1 VTGLV
6 LSLLLLSGWGG
17 IRPQPASTWL
27 TYGDS
32 KTNGYTWQPTLRHA
46 INLRQYPNNQM
57 DWRIGTPTSAMGMLA
72 RNGTT
77 VALMKAAVDAD
88 LAAMT
93 GVAPTRIL
101 FNLGANDVDGGGL
114 PAEATWNANLGYI
127 LDAFRAKWPSDTVYV
142 AYPWRR
148 GYDADCDTV
157 ALRIDTVRSTRAWVL
172 AGPDERVTIKGAD
185 DGAANTLDGVHYS
198 TAGAAAWANA
208 WVVLFGY

>member
-1 VTGLV
+1 MGFL
-6 LSLLLLSGWGG
+6 LSLLLAVSISGL
-17 IRPQPASTWL
+17 RPQPAETWL

-57 DWRIGTPTSAMGMLA
+57 DWRIGTPTSASGVLA

-77 VALMKAAVDAD
+77 VALMKALVDAD

-93 GVAPTRIL
+93 GVAPARIL
-101 FNLGANDVDGGGL
+101 VNLGANDVDGGGL
-114 PAEATWNANLGYI
+114 PAETTWNANLAYI
-127 LDAFRAKWPSDTVYV
+127 LDAFRAKWPSVTVYI

-157 ALRIDTVRSTRAWVL
+157 ALRIDAVRSTRAWAP

-185 DGAANTLDGVHYS
+185 DGATNTNDGVHYS
-198 TAGAAAWANA
+198 YAGAKAWAMA
-208 WVVLFGY
+208 WVALLGY